1 MLITSLAKNQTVYTD
16 PATCTFY
23 FQSYSTL
30 LCEYDAIKK
39 VLLLYGN
46 GYRYSRTTS
55 KYFNRFLEQLLIDPE
70 VVKTVIKSNT
80 PASDG
85 AIKIKLK

>member
-1 MLITSLAKNQTVYTD
+1 MLISTLANNQFIFTD
-16 PATCTFY
+16 AQDGKII
-23 FQSYSTL
+23 FQSYHTII
-30 LCEYDAIKK
+30 CEYDIFKK

-46 GYRYSRTTS
+46 GYGYSRTTS

-70 VVKTVIKSNT
+70 VVKTVIKSST

-85 AIKIKLK
+85 AVKIKLK